1 MRCARFTLCVKR
13 IPLNETSLRLK
24 TRKKQTQAVPL
35 NHGAEISS
43 VFEDPK
49 AKSEA
54 DTYGGVKEK

>member
-1 MRCARFTLCVKR
+1 VLDLHYVSKESLSMKHRCALKR
-13 IPLNETSLRLK
+13 EKSRPRRCL
-24 TRKKQTQAVPL
+24 V